1 MATRAFTLIELV
13 AVIVI
18 TAILAGVAI
27 PAVWGV
33 ADARSTAAARA
44 IAQQLSFAR
53 ERALN
58 TGNRVWVAFDAG
70 TDSYEILAEPDGGA
84 GYDDAVA
91 LPDPTTGRGMG
102 LTLNHGEFAG
112 VGIASAAFDGSAVV
126 GFDWLGSPLDGSGGA
141 LSADGAVT
149 LDSGVTIGVAA
160 MTGDIR
166 IGP

>member
-13 AVIVI
+13 AVIMI

-33 ADARSTAAARA
+33 ADARSTGAARA

-58 TGNRVWVAFDAG
+58 TGNRVWVVFHTG
-70 TDSYEILAEPDGGA
+70 TDRYELLAEPDGGA
-84 GYDDAVA
+84 GYADAVA

-102 LTLNHGEFAG
+102 LTLNQGEFAG

-126 GFDWLGSPLDGSGGA
+126 GFDWLGSPLDASGGA
-141 LSADGAVT
+141 LSADGVVT